1 MSFVSELLPSR
12 IWVHTYLE
20 QPFEEGIERIKRAIH
35 GRYLH
40 LFEEDK
46 YPISLKHRSIYLL
59 SGIALLIPLINVIV
73 WSFMKTFFE
82 PEQLAQPYML
92 AKPKKAEE
100 SAYEQSGYKREDW
113 KHDDEENEWIQE
125 RTTVL

>member
-1 MSFVSELLPSR
+1 MSFISEIVPSR
-12 IWVHTYLE
+12 AWVHSYIE

-40 LFEEDK
+40 LFEQDK
-46 YPISLKHRSIYLL
+46 YPISLQDRSIYLL
-59 SGIALLIPLINVIV
+59 SGIVLLVPLINLVA

-92 AKPKKAEE
+92 AKYEGQTNENEE
-100 SAYEQSGYKREDW
+100 SLLIKEQSAF
-113 KHDDEENEWIQE
+113 NS
-125 RTTVL
+125 

>member
-12 IWVHTYLE
+12 AWVHTYIE
-20 QPFEEGIERIKRAIH
+20 QPFEEGVERIKRAVH

-40 LFEEDK
+40 LFEQDK
-46 YPISLKHRSIYLL
+46 YPISLRDRCIYFL
-59 SGIALLIPLINVIV
+59 SGSLLLIPLINVIV

-92 AKPKKAEE
+92 AKGDRRNIERDE
-100 SAYEQSGYKREDW
+100 LTRE
-113 KHDDEENEWIQE
+113 
-125 RTTVL
+125 TF